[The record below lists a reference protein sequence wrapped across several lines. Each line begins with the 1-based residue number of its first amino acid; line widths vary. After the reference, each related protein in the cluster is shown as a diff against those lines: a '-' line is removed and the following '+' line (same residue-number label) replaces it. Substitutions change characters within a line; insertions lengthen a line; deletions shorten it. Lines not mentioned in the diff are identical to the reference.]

1 MISIY
6 HNPRCNKSRT
16 CCLMLED
23 LNLHPN
29 IINYTKE
36 LFTEDT
42 LSEVIRL
49 LKIKPIELVRKNEPE
64 WKEHYKGK
72 ELSNTEVI
80 KAMVKYP
87 KLIERPI
94 VVNGNKA
101 AIGRPMEAVQAIL
114 QLNSIKK
121 GL

>member
-1 MISIY
+1 
-6 HNPRCNKSRT
+6 
-16 CCLMLED
+16 MLED

-64 WKEHYKGK
+64 WKEQYKEK